1 MDPALKAGLP
11 KLFVLEGG
19 QTAATQ
25 TETRCS
31 GRDEGKNMEH
41 FIERVQIR
49 KANCNS
55 AEEKREKKKNGA
67 NITELRAKRKTLTQ
81 QSGDDGQ
88 KK

>member
-19 QTAATQ
+19 QTAATR
-25 TETRCS
+25 TETRCR

-49 KANCNS
+49 KVNCNS
-55 AEEKREKKKNGA
+55 AEKKREKKTGQ
-67 NITELRAKRKTLTQ
+67 IL
-81 QSGDDGQ
+81 QS
-88 KK
+88 